1 MVLADDVY
9 LIARAIDGHRLAVAH
24 HPCARHAARMTRRDD
39 GSPVVIRE
47 VVLQEAHRHRAGLV
61 RRCGVVRSRRH
72 ADGDRRAAVGLA
84 RHRHRVAR
92 YAHRRRRCV
101 VAHGADRA
109 VAAARHRDG
118 LTLRRGVQCHAGG
131 GDGEAARRLPDTP
144 AHALRRGASV
154 APSVVALRREGRCVA
169 PCVGARGRAADGQL
183 CRVVVVPCGG
193 LAAAVVGQAPAL
205 ARHRGDRLP
214 VHRHA
219 GGGRLGHVPLRVAHR
234 DRLRAHGIKRRW
246 AAAVA
251 RHIGGR
257 SVRVG
262 GLHHHARALEA
273 VAILIDL
280 LRRLRRDLDL
290 RQPVDD
296 RDGLLRRLRHAALCV
311 ADGHLRCAVRQRC
324 IRLVAVARAFQRRA
338 VAVGCCHHHARRVK
352 GLALR
357 VGGLRWC
364 LRDGDAGQLDAAA
377 SAAHHVEYQT
387 HAVASVLRMFTVRLA
402 VGASL
407 QWKVIFPAVV
417 TSSA

>member
-1 MVLADDVY
+1 MFHV
-9 LIARAIDGHRLAVAH
+9 
-24 HPCARHAARMTRRDD
+24 
-39 GSPVVIRE
+39 
-47 VVLQEAHRHRAGLV
+47 
-61 RRCGVVRSRRH
+61 
-72 ADGDRRAAVGLA
+72 GDW
-84 RHRHRVAR
+84 
-92 YAHRRRRCV
+92 
-101 VAHGADRA
+101 
-109 VAAARHRDG
+109 
-118 LTLRRGVQCHAGG
+118 
-131 GDGEAARRLPDTP
+131 
-144 AHALRRGASV
+144 
-154 APSVVALRREGRCVA
+154 
-169 PCVGARGRAADGQL
+169 
-183 CRVVVVPCGG
+183 

-205 ARHRGDRLP
+205 ARHCGDRLP

-234 DRLRAHGIKRRW
+234 DRLRAHGIKRRG

-251 RHIGGR
+251 RHIGGG
-257 SVRVG
+257 SVGVC

-273 VAILIDL
+273 VAILIDF

-296 RDGLLRRLRHAALCV
+296 RDGLLRRLRHAALGV
-311 ADGHLRCAVRQRC
+311 ADSHLRCAVRQRC
-324 IRLVAVARAFQRRA
+324 VRLVAVARAFQRRA

-357 VGGLRWC
+357 VGGLCRRC
-364 LRDGDAGQLDAAA
+364 CDGDSGQLDAAA